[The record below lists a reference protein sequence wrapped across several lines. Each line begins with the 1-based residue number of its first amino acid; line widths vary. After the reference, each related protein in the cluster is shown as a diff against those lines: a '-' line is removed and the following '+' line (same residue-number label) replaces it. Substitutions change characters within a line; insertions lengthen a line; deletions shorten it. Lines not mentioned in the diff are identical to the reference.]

1 MTADQG
7 HLAAAA
13 VIVSMMAVIGFNQPS
28 WCRTYTTEFRYRSAM
43 VLHAMTYVV
52 ALLVVASVLRRG
64 GLGADDAT
72 SVALLAMVVLRAAPP
87 VSDRLRA
94 WAHRVAGSPDIGR
107 RFARALAEARSD
119 ESPAA
124 LQETT
129 AFLLSRGI
137 DLRHDWVAPLQPVRE
152 LLGKTTLAFLRLRAW
167 EDDRSFASFLAEA
180 RNDFDHLRQRFD
192 RLNLRVARALANIER
207 LGEVSLLASRAGAAT
222 QEGAE
227 QRMDELLRRL
237 LDDTVADLCEDL
249 ARFHHDVCLLAARG
263 VLSTRPTQQRR
274 ALAVRQLGFL
284 DAAGEPPEGYGLLLL
299 QLMLFIYGGCWL
311 FLKIVPTPSGSIGH
325 ASLLVLYT
333 IISAVSFGVA
343 VVPKTQWGFAN
354 SGLLGKT
361 PVQFV
366 IGAGVFALVVA
377 VLLMAAA
384 GAVFRHGWPGAARLL
399 QENAVYLPTASFAT
413 ASAMAWLVQDHRW
426 GGIEQADRRR
436 WLDAAVLAGV
446 WVAGSLFSR
455 LLLDSS
461 AVTGW
466 LNIRH
471 EPLLQP
477 MTFSTLALSAAMGAA
492 IGWFGVSKFRRPR
505 RQLKLTT
512 EPEAVALLARE
523 VRRAARD
530 FEDTWTGLQLDPKTA
545 GG

>member
-1 MTADQG
+1 MNADLG

-13 VIVSMMAVIGFNQPS
+13 VIVAMMAAIGFNQPS

-43 VLHAMTYVV
+43 VLHTLAYVV
-52 ALLVVASVLRRG
+52 VLLVLAFGLRRG
-64 GLGADDAT
+64 GLGAGDAA
-72 SVALLAMVVLRAAPP
+72 SIALLATALLRAAPP
-87 VSDRLRA
+87 VSERLRA
-94 WAHRVAGSPDIGR
+94 WAHRVAGSPDTGR
-107 RFARALAEARSD
+107 RFARALAEAQSD
-119 ESPAA
+119 QSPAA
-124 LQETT
+124 LQETS

-137 DLRHDWVAPLQPVRE
+137 DLRHDWVAPLQPVRQ

-192 RLNLRVARALANIER
+192 RLSLRVARALANIER
-207 LGEVSLLASRAGAAT
+207 LGEVSLLASRSAAA
-222 QEGAE
+222 QDGAE

-237 LDDTVADLCEDL
+237 LEDTVSDLCEDL

-263 VLSTRPTQQRR
+263 VLSTRLTQQRR

-284 DAAGEPPEGYGLLLL
+284 DAPGEPPDGYGLLLL

-311 FLKIVPTPSGSIGH
+311 FLKLVPTPSGSIGQ
-325 ASLLVLYT
+325 ASLLLLYT
-333 IISAVSFGVA
+333 VISAVSFGVA

-366 IGAGVFALVVA
+366 IGAGLFALVVA
-377 VLLMAAA
+377 VLLMAVV

-446 WVAGSLFSR
+446 WVGGTLFSR
-455 LLLDSS
+455 ILLDSG

-477 MTFSTLALSAAMGAA
+477 ATFFTLALSAAMGTA
-492 IGWFGVSKFRRPR
+492 IGWFGVSKVRRPR
-505 RQLKLTT
+505 RQLVLTT
-512 EPEAVALLARE
+512 EPQAVALLARE
-523 VRRAARD
+523 VRRATLG
-530 FEDTWTGLQLDPKTA
+530 FEDTWAGRKFDPKAA